1 MRACPSASFG
11 LRRHVSQSVYSRVE
25 EMEERRPVLRPVLF
39 EEKEPS
45 LLGVSGGSSP
55 SFWPICLVGS
65 RSTGVARIT
74 RCVLTMAWSKGQ
86 SVVGNSPIESRCSVG
101 VIAVGPRSMRQ
112 SCR

>member
-1 MRACPSASFG
+1 MLRA
-11 LRRHVSQSVYSRVE
+11 VRVE
-25 EMEERRPVLRPVLF
+25 EN
-39 EEKEPS
+39 EPS

-55 SFWPICLVGS
+55 SFWPPVFLLGS
-65 RSTGVARIT
+65 RSAGVARIS

-86 SVVGNSPIESRCSVG
+86 SVVGNSTIESRCSVG